1 MRVTGSRM
9 SILNGRPLS
18 QHSTYKLYIETLQ
31 MNLVMKNL
39 AKLYHE
45 NVSDPIFNAYDMSIQ
60 LLKFR
65 WEGELI
71 LYMYHPPL
79 AP

>member
-1 MRVTGSRM
+1 
-9 SILNGRPLS
+9 
-18 QHSTYKLYIETLQ
+18 